1 MSLSASVPRDSA
13 EGQAFLQCR
22 MALFARVL
30 FFLDFGFFALVRC
43 LELIAGIFDP
53 RVFLVPSELA
63 HLASCAVL
71 ASMWLL
77 CRRGQRSP
85 AALDRIDAV
94 GFVLVGLFY
103 AVMGAT
109 IPAEEA
115 ELPRALSGAFATLV
129 MIIAFTNT
137 LIGRAV
143 LVPSSARRTFWI
155 SVGATAPILAAIVFL
170 RAYRTG
176 MPPLDLV
183 FGVVQFAAYVSL
195 PVILST
201 VTSRVIYGLRQQ
213 VREATQLGQYT
224 LEHKIGEGGMG
235 AVYRARH
242 AMLRRPTAI
251 KLLPPD
257 KAGEQSIARF
267 EREVQLT
274 ATLTHPNTVA
284 IYDYGRTPDGVF
296 YYAMEFLDGVD
307 LQDLVEVEGAQPPGR
322 VVHILAQVC
331 GALGEAHGV
340 GLIHRDIKP
349 ANIILCERGGA
360 HDVAKVVDFGLVK
373 DRIGGDGDGKLS
385 LTAIGSITGTPL
397 YLSPEAIRDPASV
410 DARSDLYAVGAVGY
424 FLLTGQP
431 VFAATSVVELCS
443 LHLTAAPEALEQRLG
458 RPLPGPLCALVM
470 RCLAKTPDE
479 RPATAADLRAALLAC
494 GAESWNEAEAASW
507 WRRNGEAVQGRRG
520 HVTVAPHAATV
531 AIDLDRRRAPAHPV
545 VNV

>member
-1 MSLSASVPRDSA
+1 MSLSASVPRGSA

-30 FFLDFGFFALVRC
+30 FFLDFGFFVLVRV
-43 LELIAGIFDP
+43 LELMGGMFNLGI
-53 RVFLVPSELA
+53 FLVPSELA

-71 ASMWLL
+71 ALMWLL
-77 CRRGQRSP
+77 CRHGQRSP
-85 AALDRIDAV
+85 AALDWIDA
-94 GFVLVGLFY
+94 GGMVLVGLFY
-103 AVMGAT
+103 ALMGGA
-109 IPAEEA
+109 IPMNE
-115 ELPRALSGAFATLV
+115 ELPRALGGAFATLV

-155 SVGATAPILAAIVFL
+155 SVGATVPILAAMVFL
-170 RAYRTG
+170 RVYRTG
-176 MPPLDLV
+176 MSPTDQVL
-183 FGVVQFAAYVSL
+183 GIVQFAAYTSL

-224 LEHKIGEGGMG
+224 LEQKIGEGGMG

-257 KAGEQSIARF
+257 KVGEQSIARF

-274 ATLTHPNTVA
+274 STLTHPNTVA

-296 YYAMEFLDGVD
+296 YYAMELLDGVD
-307 LQDLVEVEGAQPPGR
+307 LQDLVEAEGAQPPGR

-373 DRIGGDGDGKLS
+373 DRGGVATDGNLS
-385 LTAIGSITGTPL
+385 LSTIGSITGTPL

-410 DARSDLYAVGAVGY
+410 DARSDLYAVGAVAY

-431 VFAATSVVELCS
+431 VFAATSVVELCA
-443 LHLTAAPEALEQRLG
+443 LHLTAAPVPPDERLG
-458 RPLPGPLCALVM
+458 RPLPGRLSALVM
-470 RCLAKTPDE
+470 RCLAKKPDE
-479 RPATAADLRAALLAC
+479 RPATAADLRAALLAS
-494 GAESWNEAEAASW
+494 GVDSWNEAAAASW

-520 HVTVAPHAATV
+520 HASVAPHAATV
-531 AIDLDRRRAPAHPV
+531 AIDLGRRRAPAHPAADV
-545 VNV
+545 

>member
-71 ASMWLL
+71 ATMWLL

-85 AALDRIDAV
+85 AALDRIDAI

-109 IPAEEA
+109 IPAEEGD
-115 ELPRALSGAFATLV
+115 LPRALSGAFATLV

-143 LVPSSARRTFWI
+143 LVPSSARRTFLI
-155 SVGATAPILAAIVFL
+155 SIGATVPILAAIVYL
-170 RAYRTG
+170 RVYRTG
-176 MPPLDLV
+176 MNTGDQVL
-183 FGVVQFAAYVSL
+183 GIVQFFAYAAL

-307 LQDLVEVEGAQPPGR
+307 LQDLVEAEGAQPPGR

-373 DRIGGDGDGKLS
+373 DRVGGASDGNLTLS
-385 LTAIGSITGTPL
+385 AIGSITGTPL
-397 YLSPEAIRDPASV
+397 YLSPEAIRDPANV
-410 DARSDLYAVGAVGY
+410 DARSDLYAVGAVAY

-431 VFAATSVVELCS
+431 VFAATSVVELCA
-443 LHLTAAPEALEQRLG
+443 LHLTAAPEPLEQRLG
-458 RPLPGPLCALVM
+458 RPLPGPLSALVM
-470 RCLAKTPDE
+470 RCLA
-479 RPATAADLRAALLAC
+479 
-494 GAESWNEAEAASW
+494 
-507 WRRNGEAVQGRRG
+507 
-520 HVTVAPHAATV
+520 
-531 AIDLDRRRAPAHPV
+531 
-545 VNV
+545 